1 MTIGLLAAAL
11 AIASGAFV
19 GLVLGLIGGGGS
31 ILAVPLLVY
40 LVGVP
45 SPHIAIGTAAIA
57 VALNAAFGLIAYAR
71 LGTVKWPC
79 AIVFSAA
86 GMLGALF
93 GSALGKALDGTKL
106 LALFGLVMIA
116 VGIAMLR
123 PPGQSAL
130 KDVRLTSKTAPQMLP
145 RLLGAGSGVG
155 LLSGFF
161 GIGGGFLIVPGLVLA
176 TGRAL
181 QNAIASSLFAVT
193 AFGLTTAGSYAFSG
207 FVDWRLAALVIAG
220 GVKGSLV
227 GTRANAK
234 LQGHRRA
241 LAGIFAAVVISVGI
255 YIIAQGFP
263 ALLGH
268 A

>member
-1 MTIGLLAAAL
+1 MTLSKITPLEAKRLVDDGGVLVDIRGRDEHARERIPGARNLPLGSAVKVETSAPVVFHCR
-11 AIASGAFV
+11 SGGRTSA
-19 GLVLGLIGGGGS
+19 
-31 ILAVPLLVY
+31 
-40 LVGVP
+40 
-45 SPHIAIGTAAIA
+45 
-57 VALNAAFGLIAYAR
+57 NAATLAQAANSEAYILDGGLDAWKRAGLPVVVDRTQPIDIIR
-71 LGTVKWPC
+71 QVQ
-79 AIVFSAA
+79 IAA
-86 GMLGALF
+86 G
-93 GSALGKALDGTKL
+93 S
-106 LALFGLVMIA
+106 
-116 VGIAMLR
+116 
-123 PPGQSAL
+123 
-130 KDVRLTSKTAPQMLP
+130 
-145 RLLGAGSGVG
+145 
-155 LLSGFF
+155 
-161 GIGGGFLIVPGLVLA
+161 LVLA

-193 AFGLTTAGSYAFSG
+193 AFGLTTAGNYAFSG